1 MIRYALRCEKDHE
14 FEAWFRSGDDYDR
27 LAGEG
32 GVPCPVCGET
42 RIAKAPMAPAVGR
55 SRGGAEHKGG
65 DDKGAEENV
74 QGGEEKV
81 QLTVP
86 DPREQALRAAI
97 RELRQKVTEH
107 ADYVGERF
115 ADEARKIHYKETEP
129 HGIYGEATADEA
141 AALAEEG
148 IEFHPLPSVPEDRN

>member
-42 RIAKAPMAPAVGR
+42 KVAKAPMAPAVGR
-55 SRGGAEHKGG
+55 SRGAPPQKPGG
-65 DDKGAEENV
+65 DDK
-74 QGGEEKV
+74 GGEEKV

-97 RELRQKVTEH
+97 RELRHKVTEH
-107 ADYVGERF
+107 ADYVGDRF

-129 HGIYGEATADEA
+129 RGIYGEATADEA
-141 AALAEEG
+141 TALAEEG
-148 IEFHPLPSVPEDRN
+148 VEFHPLPSVPEDRN